1 MLFKLLRQVR
11 RNVVGYIAL
20 FVALGGTA
28 VAAKPLIT
36 GANVQDG
43 SITGADIA
51 PGAIGTSHFS
61 SMIPAVRARGEDQDV
76 PNNKPTFLTS
86 LARTTTRLTCT
97 ARPTMPRALRPGYGR
112 LPPLGQCE
120 LGPQPRIQRPC
131 LGLAPD
137 LRAADGFGEGPK
149 RRG

>member
-1 MLFKLLRQVR
+1 MLFKLLRHVR

-51 PGAIGTSHFS
+51 PGDRDLALQQHDPG
-61 SMIPAVRARGEDQDV
+61 RAR
-76 PNNKPTFLTS
+76 
-86 LARTTTRLTCT
+86 
-97 ARPTMPRALRPGYGR
+97 PGR
-112 LPPLGQCE
+112 
-120 LGPQPRIQRPC
+120 GPGCSQ
-131 LGLAPD
+131 
-137 LRAADGFGEGPK
+137 
-149 RRG
+149 